1 MSSEERKI
9 ILKMV
14 EENKITAQ
22 QAAQLLKALD
32 EPFTAAEMNA
42 LDTEM
47 PFEEK
52 SDSGSVWD
60 QVEFEQVRARARRF
74 ASIPLWLGI
83 LITLL
88 SAYGLFALV
97 QRSSYGFWFVC
108 AWLSLLFGTFLA
120 ALSSAGLNTRW
131 LYVNVD
137 QRTGQWPAHI
147 TLGFPLPLG
156 LASWLLRNFG
166 HYLRGMERRRV
177 EEMLSL
183 LAAANVREPLIV
195 NVDEGESGE
204 RVQVYIG

>member
-14 EENKITAQ
+14 EERKITAQ

-32 EPFTAAEMNA
+32 EPLTSGEMKP
-42 LDTEM
+42 LDRGM
-47 PFEEK
+47 PLEEQP
-52 SDSGSVWD
+52 DSRSARGGD
-60 QVEFEQVRARARRF
+60 EFEQVRARAQRF

-97 QRSSYGFWFVC
+97 QRSNYGFGFFC
-108 AWLSLLFGTFLA
+108 AWLPLFFGTLLA
-120 ALSSAGLNTRW
+120 ALSASGPNTRW

-137 QRTGQWPAHI
+137 QRSGEWPAHI

-166 HYLRGMERRRV
+166 HYLGSMERQRV

-183 LAAANVREPLIV
+183 WAAANVREPLIV
-195 NVDEGESGE
+195 NVEEGERGE

>member
-1 MSSEERKI
+1 MSSEERKV

-14 EENKITAQ
+14 EESKITAQ

-32 EPFTAAEMNA
+32 EQLTAGEINA
-42 LDTEM
+42 LDMEM
-47 PFEEK
+47 PVEEQPALR
-52 SDSGSVWD
+52 SARDGD
-60 QVEFEQVRARARRF
+60 EFEQVRARAQRF

-83 LITLL
+83 SITLL
-88 SAYGLFALV
+88 SAYWLFALV
-97 QRSSYGFWFVC
+97 QRSNYGFWFFC
-108 AWLSLLFGTFLA
+108 AWLPLFFGVLLA
-120 ALSSAGLNTRW
+120 ALSVSGPNTRW

-137 QRTGQWPAHI
+137 QRSGEWPRHI

-156 LASWLLRNFG
+156 LASWLLQNFG

-183 LAAANVREPLIV
+183 LATANVREPLIV
-195 NVDEGESGE
+195 NVDEGERGE

>member
-1 MSSEERKI
+1 MSSEERKV

-14 EENKITAQ
+14 EESKITAQ

-32 EPFTAAEMNA
+32 EQLTAGEINA
-42 LDTEM
+42 LDMEM
-47 PFEEK
+47 PVEEQPA
-52 SDSGSVWD
+52 SRSARDGD
-60 QVEFEQVRARARRF
+60 EFEQVRARAQRF

-83 LITLL
+83 SITLL
-88 SAYGLFALV
+88 SAYWLFALV
-97 QRSSYGFWFVC
+97 QRSNYGFWFFC
-108 AWLSLLFGTFLA
+108 AWLPLFFGVLLA
-120 ALSSAGLNTRW
+120 ALSVSGPNTRW

-137 QRTGQWPAHI
+137 QRSGEWPRHI

-156 LASWLLRNFG
+156 LASWLLQNFG

-183 LAAANVREPLIV
+183 LATANVREPLIV
-195 NVDEGESGE
+195 NVDEGERGE